1 MVRVCGRPPDLAGAR
16 RRSIAWQPRRE
27 EPGMATRL
35 FSAGDDG
42 PGDMPSPG
50 RPRQEHVLLLIAYPQ
65 DGTKNDGL
73 ALPVNALTRHFLG
86 NAALRCAGGADD
98 RGRSLNRLDRSYDR
112 RASRAPTPSLTPA
125 SAPGKAGVRIAAAGA
140 RADRPWQ
147 ASRWHGRRCPL
158 SVPRR
163 AQVMSDL
170 RWRLEPREAG
180 PRESRG
186 GSDAW
191 LASRFGSGSLWR
203 ACGLR
208 AFPTR

>member
-1 MVRVCGRPPDLAGAR
+1 MVRRLRAATPDLAGAR

-125 SAPGKAGVRIAAAGA
+125 SAPGKRASASPRRVLARIV
-140 RADRPWQ
+140 
-147 ASRWHGRRCPL
+147 HGRRL
-158 SVPRR
+158 DGTDEGARFR
-163 AQVMSDL
+163 Y
-170 RWRLEPREAG
+170 
-180 PRESRG
+180 RG
-186 GSDAW
+186 GRRSC
-191 LASRFGSGSLWR
+191 L
-203 ACGLR
+203 
-208 AFPTR
+208 T